1 MKRYKPKYQ
10 YKFKYKFSFLE
21 KHIIL
26 RFLLNTKF
34 IYGPFYNVTLRPYV
48 IAKLYKNTLFNLYFF
63 IIQLRKMLYMVYLHS
78 YMHEL
83 IIIFAAN
90 QIGSESIGYKKFY
103 FFTNWAPGFLT
114 NFRMLMR
121 RKLAEYRYLRTPKNI
136 STFIGALFVKK
147 IPRLPTLALSFSTF
161 NHWFYHEA
169 HRLNL
174 LKFTA
179 FDKSIPSN
187 SPVLTFNKSYLPIAV
202 MLRLVRETI
211 FASKLDER
219 FFFINFYKKTKNPI
233 SNSFFKLATLKQQM
247 IRKNKALRRLKKRK
261 IN

>member
-1 MKRYKPKYQ
+1 MKQFKLKYR
-10 YKFKYKFSFLE
+10 YKFKYKLSFLE

-34 IYGPFYNVTLRPYV
+34 VYGPYYNITVRPYV
-48 IAKLYKNTLFNLYFF
+48 IARLYKNTLFNLYSF
-63 IIQLRKMLYMVYLHS
+63 IIQLRKMLYMIYLHS

-90 QIGSESIGYKKFY
+90 QRGSESIGYKKFY
-103 FFTNWAPGFLT
+103 YFTNWSPGFLT
-114 NFRMLMR
+114 NFRILMR
-121 RKLAEYRYLRTPKNI
+121 RKLAEHRYLRTPEKVA
-136 STFIGALFVKK
+136 TFIGALYVKK

-161 NHWFYHEA
+161 NHWFYQEA

-179 FDKSIPSN
+179 LDKSIPSN
-187 SPVLTFNKSYLPIAV
+187 SPILTFNKSYLPIQV

-211 FASKLDER
+211 FASKVDER
-219 FFFINFYKKTKNPI
+219 FFFIKIYKITKDPLYQTFLQLQEFNELMLAKKTQ
-233 SNSFFKLATLKQQM
+233 L
-247 IRKNKALRRLKKRK
+247 KALKKK
-261 IN
+261 N